1 MLSQMPRILS
11 VTALR
16 SVAICICCIFSSL
29 VLAQQNR
36 LQEQT
41 QEVPLKLL
49 ASIKPVQ
56 LIAESLLGDLAEVEL
71 LIPAGSSPHHFSLKP
86 SAIRRM
92 HAADLVLWVG
102 ADLEQFLVKPVA
114 RLERPALALLEGDD
128 HEEQLA
134 VSTVEDEHQDHN
146 SHSEHDHDH
155 DHDHGHEG
163 NPHFWM
169 APEKGQRAAEKIV
182 HELERRYPERR
193 EQLERALADFNSR
206 LKVADQQL
214 QQQLQPL
221 KDRGF
226 FVFHDAFAGYVEH
239 YGLKQLGYF
248 TVDPGRKPGAKRLGQ
263 IRAALEQ
270 QQAVCVFVEPQY
282 TAPVVSSLT
291 RGLNIAVGTLDPMAI
306 ETAVGRDGYMDYLQQ
321 LADQFSACLAKTQ
334 KK

>member
-1 MLSQMPRILS
+1 MLCQTPLILS
-11 VTALR
+11 ATALR
-16 SVAICICCIFSSL
+16 SVVICVCCIFSSL
-29 VLAQQNR
+29 VLAQQNKP
-36 LQEQT
+36 QEQT
-41 QEVPLKLL
+41 QEVPLQLL

-92 HAADLVLWVG
+92 HAADLVLWAG
-102 ADLEQFLVKPVA
+102 ADLERFLVKPVA
-114 RLERPALALLEGDD
+114 RLERPALALLMEDD
-128 HEEQLA
+128 EHVEQLA
-134 VSTVEDEHQDHN
+134 VNNTAEDEHQDHN
-146 SHSEHDHDH
+146 SHSGHEHN
-155 DHDHGHEG
+155 HGHEG

-169 APEKGQRAAEKIV
+169 KPERVQLAAEKIV
-182 HELERRYPERR
+182 HELERRYPKMR

-206 LKVADQQL
+206 LTVADQQL

-221 KDRGF
+221 QDRGF

-270 QQAVCVFVEPQY
+270 QQAVCVFVEPQF

-291 RGLNIAVGTLDPMAI
+291 RGLDIGVGTLDPMAI
-306 ETAVGRDGYMDYLQQ
+306 ETTVGRDGYMDYLQQ
-321 LADQFSACLAKTQ
+321 LADQFSACLAKNQ

>member
-1 MLSQMPRILS
+1 MP
-11 VTALR
+11 
-16 SVAICICCIFSSL
+16 
-29 VLAQQNR
+29 
-36 LQEQT
+36 LQ
-41 QEVPLKLL
+41 LL

-92 HAADLVLWVG
+92 HAADMVLWVG

-114 RLERPALALLEGDD
+114 RLERPALALLAEGDD
-128 HEEQLA
+128 QVEEPA
-134 VSTVEDEHQDHN
+134 VNTSEDEHQDHN
-146 SHSEHDHDH
+146 SHSEHEHDH
-155 DHDHGHEG
+155 AHEG

-169 APEKGQRAAEKIV
+169 APERVQLAAAKIV
-182 HELERRYPERR
+182 HELERRYPEKHER
-193 EQLERALADFNSR
+193 LARALTDFNNR
-206 LKVADQQL
+206 LAVTDQQL

-221 KDRGF
+221 QARGF

-263 IRAALEQ
+263 IRTALEQ
-270 QQAVCVFVEPQY
+270 QQAVCVFVEPQF
-282 TAPVVSSLT
+282 TAPVVTSLI
-291 RGLNIAVGTLDPMAI
+291 RGLDIGVGTLDPMAI
-306 ETAVGRDGYMDYLQQ
+306 KTAIGRDGYMDYLQQ
-321 LADQFSACLAKTQ
+321 LADQFSVCLAKTE